1 MHEMHLHPYLQLMV
15 LIISDKQGVHLNERE
30 FIHCNLTKRQI
41 SPVRWCNVEWIR
53 ETEQLTWDSFYSLED
68 SGELR

>member
-30 FIHCNLTKRQI
+30 FIHRNLTKRQI